1 MKKTILVMATA
12 ISIFACTNPQATTNS
27 NSDDAGIVEFKENA
41 KVIDAAFKA
50 FAKNDLTEFATY
62 IADTI
67 QFHGPSIN
75 DTVAIGKEAMLERLA
90 NFHKINKNFNPVV
103 EVMLPG
109 LDTASMKADGSVRAY
124 VRWQSES
131 IGNGVKFNQK
141 FYGVYK
147 LNQDHK
153 IIDADEYF
161 DVTGLINATSAS
173 KE

>member
-1 MKKTILVMATA
+1 MATA
-12 ISIFACTNPQATTNS
+12 ITLFACTNPQATTS
-27 NSDDAGIVEFKENA
+27 TNSDDAMMSEFKENA
-41 KVIDAAFKA
+41 KVVDAGFKA

-62 IADTI
+62 VADTI
-67 QFHGPSIN
+67 KFHGPGIN
-75 DTVAIGKEAMLERLA
+75 DTAAIGKEAMLERLA
-90 NFHKINKNFNPVV
+90 NFHKMLKNVNANV

-147 LNQDHK
+147 FNKDHK

-161 DVTGLINATSAS
+161 DVTGLINAATAP
-173 KE
+173 KQ

>member
-12 ISIFACTNPQATTNS
+12 ITLFACTNPQATTS
-27 NSDDAGIVEFKENA
+27 SGSDDAMMAEFKENA
-41 KVIDAAFKA
+41 KVVDAGFKA

-67 QFHGPSIN
+67 KFHGPGIN
-75 DTVAIGKEAMLERLA
+75 DTAAIGKEAMLERLA
-90 NFHKINKNFNPVV
+90 NFHKIIKNFNPVV

-109 LDTASMKADGSVRAY
+109 LDTASMKPDGSVRTY

-131 IGNGVKFNQK
+131 IANGVKFNQK
-141 FYGVYK
+141 FYAVYK
-147 LNQDHK
+147 FNKDHK

-161 DVTGLINATSAS
+161 DVTGLVNAATAS
-173 KE
+173 KQ

>member
-12 ISIFACTNPQATTNS
+12 ISFFACTNPQATTS
-27 NSDDAGIVEFKENA
+27 TNSDEASMADFKENS
-41 KVIDAAFKA
+41 KVVDAGFKA
-50 FAKNDLTEFATY
+50 FAKNDLAEFATY

-67 QFHGPSIN
+67 QFHSPGIN

-90 NFHKINKNFNPVV
+90 NFHKMLKNVNANV

-109 LDTASMKADGSVRAY
+109 LDPASMKADGSVRTY

-131 IGNGVKFNQK
+131 IANGVKFNQK
-141 FYGVYK
+141 FYAVYK
-147 LNQDHK
+147 FNKDHK

-161 DVTGLINATSAS
+161 DVTGLINAASAS

>member
-12 ISIFACTNPQATTNS
+12 ISLFACKNPQATTS
-27 NSDDAGIVEFKENA
+27 TNSDDAMMSEFKENA
-41 KVIDAAFKA
+41 KVVDAGFKA

-62 IADTI
+62 VADTI
-67 QFHGPSIN
+67 KFHGPGIN
-75 DTVAIGKEAMLERLA
+75 DTAAIGKEAMLVRLA
-90 NFHKINKNFNPVV
+90 NFHKMLKNVNANV

-109 LDTASMKADGSVRAY
+109 FDTASMKADGSVRAY

-147 LNQDHK
+147 FNKDHK

-161 DVTGLINATSAS
+161 DVTGLINAATAP
-173 KE
+173 KQ

>member
-12 ISIFACTNPQATTNS
+12 ISLFACTNPQATTNS

-109 LDTASMKADGSVRAY
+109 LDTASMKADGSVRSY

-147 LNQDHK
+147 FNKDHK

-161 DVTGLINATSAS
+161 DVTGLINAATAP
-173 KE
+173 KQ